1 MSYGSQS
8 PTMLSVGALN
18 DHKIGGVSKTF
29 TVTRQGPSAEFEGWN
44 MIFNPYQA
52 ILDWNALIDG
62 EGNGSVIEDQ
72 FAIYDTQE
80 KRFRRYG
87 KSTAGVSW
95 SNDAEAGADSIAMRY
110 INPGQAFWVR
120 VKDGVSSATLTL
132 TPSMIDNDAVAVD
145 YIRNEEA
152 GKSEVLLEV
161 ENAYGANRVLLTFS
175 ETGSIEEYREGDMS
189 YIRSSSIRSGEAAI
203 MVGDQ
208 KYIAKQLPLDAMDG
222 ELYVESKANFVTTL
236 RVVEVLGEMPLCVHI
251 LDNET
256 GELLVLQEG
265 EELEFTLPSDAA
277 EEGRFTLH
285 SVPFGRAEGL
295 SPECPDSEE
304 GMIVMELGEAVA
316 DLTVTDYSSMEVVS
330 TLYQQTGTVE
340 MPIAP
345 GEYAIMVLADEES
358 SLCRGGRRQ
367 VLVAPGEQP
376 ELLGIDAMPA
386 ECNEGMA
393 SLAFELYG
401 AGSFE
406 TALMQGNEE
415 VWSETLEPG
424 EHTLTDIVPGDY
436 VLKVDHTCLQDFEWV
451 SLWDG
456 DMPNVEVDAPSF
468 VQAETDGGAWIEA
481 ECMGC
486 TFGDGY
492 GYFWTLDGE
501 LVGENE
507 PLAVRVESVGTY
519 AIELNTYGFACD
531 VEFETEVTVGKYLL
545 SGSEGLEWLGAFG
558 GQMGIRFPEVW
569 NQVNFRWFDASG
581 RLVDE
586 GNLSEAIGE
595 VFIEAPN
602 ARGWMTLELRSSDG
616 KVARWAGIL

>member
-1 MSYGSQS
+1 VDWADAGEQ
-8 PTMLSVGALN
+8 TA
-18 DHKIGGVSKTF
+18 DVS
-29 TVTRQGPSAEFEGWN
+29 
-44 MIFNPYQA
+44 
-52 ILDWNALIDG
+52 
-62 EGNGSVIEDQ
+62 
-72 FAIYDTQE
+72 
-80 KRFRRYG
+80 
-87 KSTAGVSW
+87 
-95 SNDAEAGADSIAMRY
+95 DSLRY
-110 INPGQAFWVR
+110 INPGQSFWVR
-120 VKDGVSSATLTL
+120 VADGVSSGTFTLK
-132 TPSMIDNDAVAVD
+132 PEMIHNYGDGTAF
-145 YIRNEEA
+145 IRSAEA
-152 GKSEVLLEV
+152 GVVEVILESENVFGATRTVL
-161 ENAYGANRVLLTFS
+161 RFS
-175 ETGSIEEYREGDMS
+175 ESGDMEGYVQGDMS
-189 YIRSSSIRSGEAAI
+189 FLESNSVKAAEMAFVAEGQHYVGKHLPMEAF
-203 MVGDQ
+203 
-208 KYIAKQLPLDAMDG
+208 DG
-222 ELYVESKANFVTTL
+222 ELLVRSRANFPTTM
-236 RVVEVLGEMPLCVHI
+236 RVVEILGQPEICAHI
-251 LDNET
+251 VDNET
-256 GELLVLQEG
+256 GEVLVLEEG
-265 EELEFTLPSDAA
+265 EEISFVLPQTVA